1 MSLVVPGEVER
12 LTVVQLPS
20 EVHVDNIAVFYQLT
34 FTCGGNVELQR
45 IFLLTESFRSINRD
59 ILILFQIEA
68 SIDKEL
74 VQAPFIIRMFWIV
87 FPRANEFSCVG
98 LECRFGIFD
107 LGVVVSLVTVGPL
120 PVLDSRT
127 VVALSPVEEI

>member
-1 MSLVVPGEVER
+1 M
-12 LTVVQLPS
+12 
-20 EVHVDNIAVFYQLT
+20 HVDNIAVFYQLT